1 MSFNTTRYKDRKLTG
16 ITNARSYQPL
26 GIFVF
31 TSWSWWPQAHTA
43 SIATTTEQTS
53 LLASCRGRRLGCV
66 CCIAGKRCV
75 NFTCLHCRS
84 IKKLPTR
91 IKTSWMIGLLH
102 TSSGMH
108 SEKTQ
113 GIIHLAACLHK
124 RCPHHSPGHETLGT
138 FLGTHFSA

>member
-1 MSFNTTRYKDRKLTG
+1 MSFNNTRYKDRKLTE
-16 ITNARSYQPL
+16 ITNTRSYQPL

-66 CCIAGKRCV
+66 CCMAGKRCV
-75 NFTCLHCRS
+75 NFTCLHCWS
-84 IKKLPTR
+84 IKNLPTR
-91 IKTSWMIGLLH
+91 SSQLNDRAFAHKLRDASWKD
-102 TSSGMH
+102 S
-108 SEKTQ
+108 
-113 GIIHLAACLHK
+113 GIIPLAACLHK